1 MNILK
6 TIYSLLNQ
14 KQRLQSFYQ
23 VIIIIIS
30 MFFEILSL
38 GMLIPIITLIS
49 TNDLNIKYP
58 NLKNLLEKIG
68 NPSQYLLLQY
78 ILILFVAIYIIKT
91 LFMVF
96 ATWYNYKFVF
106 NLQMFFSEKIFRG
119 YLYQSSLFHSLNNT
133 SVLIQNSTLLIATL
147 SHVLINILIIS
158 SEIIS
163 AFAILILLFK
173 VQPLSILI
181 IFITFTP
188 FIYLF
193 NFFTKKLLLRI
204 GKSYQNFEGVRI
216 KLLQE
221 GLGASKEIKLMGKE
235 EFFIKQY
242 DKNNITSL
250 SLFQKQQT
258 LQAFPKF
265 LMEFLAA
272 ISICL
277 LVFILGNDKKDLSEL
292 ITTLALLAGAAF
304 RLIPSINRIIA
315 SSQTIRFNT
324 SAIDTLKK
332 EFESMDKI
340 NNEEKFKI
348 LDFVN
353 NITLEN
359 IYFRFPNSEKYTI
372 ENLSM
377 KIPIGNTV
385 GIIGSTG
392 AGKST
397 LIDIILGL
405 LNPSEGVVKINHV
418 PILSATKS
426 WQKHIGYVPQSIY
439 LIDDTLR
446 KNIAFGLSEEE
457 IDDDLV
463 NQAIKFS
470 QLENLVKLLPNGLD
484 SEIGERGVRL
494 SGGERQRIGIA
505 RALYNSPKILVLDEA
520 TSSLDVNTER
530 DVMNS
535 VLLLKNKITIIIVAH
550 RLTTVENCDYLYKI
564 KNGKIEEEGIPKIIL
579 NN

>member
-1 MNILK
+1 
-6 TIYSLLNQ
+6 
-14 KQRLQSFYQ
+14 
-23 VIIIIIS
+23 
-30 MFFEILSL
+30 
-38 GMLIPIITLIS
+38 
-49 TNDLNIKYP
+49 
-58 NLKNLLEKIG
+58 
-68 NPSQYLLLQY
+68 
-78 ILILFVAIYIIKT
+78 
-91 LFMVF
+91 
-96 ATWYNYKFVF
+96 
-106 NLQMFFSEKIFRG
+106 
-119 YLYQSSLFHSLNNT
+119 
-133 SVLIQNSTLLIATL
+133 
-147 SHVLINILIIS
+147 
-158 SEIIS
+158 
-163 AFAILILLFK
+163 
-173 VQPLSILI
+173 
-181 IFITFTP
+181 
-188 FIYLF
+188 
-193 NFFTKKLLLRI
+193 
-204 GKSYQNFEGVRI
+204 
-216 KLLQE
+216 
-221 GLGASKEIKLMGKE
+221 MGKE

-258 LQAFPKF
+258 LQAVPKF

>member
-1 MNILK
+1 
-6 TIYSLLNQ
+6 
-14 KQRLQSFYQ
+14 
-23 VIIIIIS
+23 
-30 MFFEILSL
+30 
-38 GMLIPIITLIS
+38 
-49 TNDLNIKYP
+49 
-58 NLKNLLEKIG
+58 
-68 NPSQYLLLQY
+68 
-78 ILILFVAIYIIKT
+78 
-91 LFMVF
+91 
-96 ATWYNYKFVF
+96 
-106 NLQMFFSEKIFRG
+106 
-119 YLYQSSLFHSLNNT
+119 
-133 SVLIQNSTLLIATL
+133 
-147 SHVLINILIIS
+147 
-158 SEIIS
+158 
-163 AFAILILLFK
+163 
-173 VQPLSILI
+173 
-181 IFITFTP
+181 
-188 FIYLF
+188 
-193 NFFTKKLLLRI
+193 
-204 GKSYQNFEGVRI
+204 
-216 KLLQE
+216 
-221 GLGASKEIKLMGKE
+221 
-235 EFFIKQY
+235 
-242 DKNNITSL
+242 
-250 SLFQKQQT
+250 
-258 LQAFPKF
+258 
-265 LMEFLAA
+265 MEFLAA

-324 SAIDTLKK
+324 SAIHTLKK
-332 EFESMDKI
+332 EFQSMDKI
-340 NNEEKFKI
+340 NKEEKSKI

-418 PILSATKS
+418 PILSVTKS

>member
-6 TIYSLLNQ
+6 TIYSLLNHKQ
-14 KQRLQSFYQ
+14 KIQSFYQ
-23 VIIIIIS
+23 LIIIIIS

-49 TNDLNIKYP
+49 TNDISKKYP
-58 NLKNLLEKIG
+58 YLKSILEKIG
-68 NPSQYLLLQY
+68 NPSQHLLLQY
-78 ILILFVAIYIIKT
+78 VLILFVSIYVIKT

-119 YLYQSSLFHSLNNT
+119 YLYQPSLFHSLNNT

-147 SHVLINILIIS
+147 SHVLINILIIC

-163 AFAILILLFK
+163 ALAILILLFK
-173 VQPLSILI
+173 IQPLSILI
-181 IFITFTP
+181 ILITFSP

-193 NFFTKKLLLRI
+193 NFFTKKLLLNI
-204 GKSYQNFEGVRI
+204 GKSYQDFEGKRI

-235 EFFIKQY
+235 EFFISQY

-250 SLFQKQQT
+250 NLFQKQQT
-258 LQAFPKF
+258 LQAVPKF

-277 LVFILGNDKKDLSEL
+277 LVFILGNKKSDLSE
-292 ITTLALLAGAAF
+292 IVTTLALLAGAAF

-324 SAIDTLKK
+324 SAINTLKNV
-332 EFESMDKI
+332 FESIDKTF
-340 NNEEKFKI
+340 NEAESI
-348 LDFVN
+348 QLEIVN
-353 NITLEN
+353 IISLEN
-359 IYFRFPNSEKYTI
+359 IYFKFPNSEKYTI
-372 ENLSM
+372 ENLSL

-405 LNPSEGVVKINHV
+405 LNPNQGIVKVNQV
-418 PILSATKS
+418 PISNATKS
-426 WQKHIGYVPQSIY
+426 WQRNIGYVPQSIY

-446 KNIAFGLSEEE
+446 KNIAFGLSEDD

-463 NQAIKFS
+463 NEAIRS
-470 QLENLVKLLPNGLD
+470 AQLENLVLQLSNGID
-484 SEIGERGVRL
+484 TEIGERGVRL

-530 DVMNS
+530 DVMKS

-550 RLTTVENCDYLYKI
+550 RLTTVENCDYIYKI
-564 KNGKIEEEGIPKIIL
+564 NNGKIEEEGIPKNVL